1 MARTARI
8 SLLAGLV
15 ALAASGCSYYRPGG
29 HGFSNDGP
37 YTYYSTAHMPQT
49 LTLKDTRTDEVLW
62 TVEAPVG
69 TQLVVR
75 FARGSGEGPRPDVMR
90 WEIMPL
96 GQQWGSLDNEMPVPP
111 ASARLIEA
119 SLRPTPE
126 FPDDVPAV
134 ASAQPATEPAARPA
148 GAPTPPPPPASTSQT
163 PAVDAPAATT
173 KPNRTPVPAP
183 IRPAGAPPVK

>member
-1 MARTARI
+1 MARNAR
-8 SLLAGLV
+8 SALLLMLT

-29 HGFSNDGP
+29 HGFSNGP
-37 YTYYSTAHMPQT
+37 ATYYSTPHMPQT
-49 LTLKDTRTDEVLW
+49 VTLKDTRTDEVLW

-69 TQLVVR
+69 TQLVLR

-111 ASARLIEA
+111 ASARLIETA
-119 SLRPTPE
+119 LRPTPE
-126 FPDDVPAV
+126 FPDHFPTM
-134 ASAQPATEPAARPA
+134 ASAQTTTEPAARPA
-148 GAPTPPPPPASTSQT
+148 GAPQAKPEPAAPDT
-163 PAVDAPAATT
+163 PAMPAPR
-173 KPNRTPVPAP
+173 PDRVPVPAP